1 MKVKIMIN
9 GDWLLDDN
17 HYPLIFDSFKK
28 AFDVATPIKLQSPST
43 KVAICEYSDNLD
55 FKSIQYLGDSNVV

>member
-1 MKVKIMIN
+1 MKVRVMIN

-28 AFDVATPIKLQSPST
+28 AFDVATPIKLQSPTT

-55 FKSIQYLGDSNVV
+55 FKSIQYLGDFNVI